1 MPSPGVAVDVLTS
14 APSTATAE
22 TAAAAAQIAA
32 NLQAQ
37 YGLTA
42 SAEAPASSL
51 AADALG
57 GGGHQGIQQALS
69 VSPPPPPPPPAGHP
83 LPPPLSEDMPSW
95 LSPRTEHIKNPLG
108 MGADPR
114 SSKSIRLN
122 NIPHGISSSDV
133 SAFCARTFGNVTKC
147 STSVDQTSSGV
158 SAIVEFELQ
167 HSVQMAMRMQ
177 TVFLAGQRVTVVPV
191 ATSQSASRRLRKKW
205 RRPFLGRVWMTR
217 RRFSCLKSLQCRPR
231 FPRRAGLAVGGLA
244 REDPG
249 PGGQVV
255 VSGAE
260 GAVGRMTA
268 SGRAV

>member
-177 TVFLAGQRVTVVPV
+177 TVFLAGQRGTVVPV
-191 ATSQSASRRLRKKW
+191 GSSVGNLPGMVGPPSSNIAERVKAAAKEVEKAILGTRVDDSAEVLEESRSRSGRTRQRRSRSRRSGSCE
-205 RRPFLGRVWMTR
+205 RRGR
-217 RRFSCLKSLQCRPR
+217 
-231 FPRRAGLAVGGLA
+231 G
-244 REDPG
+244 
-249 PGGQVV
+249 
-255 VSGAE
+255 
-260 GAVGRMTA
+260 
-268 SGRAV
+268 